1 MEIYTGLIM
10 EYLIERATNIN
21 PKDDLEKLLK
31 SKKNL
36 RVKLGVDPTAPDV
49 TLGWY
54 AILRM
59 LKKFQDYGHTAVLIL
74 GEFTAQVGDP
84 SGKSETRK
92 VMGENEIDD
101 NAKGVLPIIKNI
113 LNENNLEIVS
123 NKDWLSKLT
132 IQDMMELASKTTLA
146 QMMERDDFS
155 KRFSDNSPISLL
167 EFFYPLYQGYDS
179 VAVKAD
185 IEIGGND
192 QLWNLMLGR
201 EIQKSYDLSPQIAM
215 TFPQLNGTDGS
226 STNADDRIL
235 FDETF
240 VDKIGLFNINTL
252 GSGGQALKVNSA
264 GSAFEFG
271 SAGGL
276 VKLSHSDFSGSSSV
290 EFGDTLITDTYLT
303 YLVETKLIF
312 SANAGLQ
319 FQISPDNGVT
329 NSYTTT
335 FSYQHSRNDS
345 SSSGG
350 SKVTSSNYMTTGW
363 SPGNQTGDVLLM
375 TINLQNFR
383 ETTGYK
389 WIKVHGNINAQ
400 GSDYTW
406 EGGGELKLETKQN
419 YFKIYPASGTMTGY
433 ATIYGFLK

>member
-59 LKKFQDYGHTAVLIL
+59 LRKFQDYGHTAVLIL

-92 VMGENEIDD
+92 VMGENEIDE

-155 KRFSDNSPISLL
+155 KRFNDNSPISLL

-215 TFPQLNGTDGS
+215 TFPLLVGTDGS
-226 STNADDRIL
+226 KKMSQSLNNYISISDTPENI
-235 FDETF
+235 FGKIMSIPDEIMWDYFTMLTDLEISEITDF
-240 VDKIGLFNINTL
+240 KKNVDKGKTNPFDYKKMLGKLIVTEIYDENNAEAAESSFENITINKNLPENMPETNIDDGIDVHL
-252 GSGGQALKVNSA
+252 PNFLTENVLTKSNSEA
-264 GSAFEFG
+264 RRLIE
-271 SAGGL
+271 
-276 VKLSHSDFSGSSSV
+276 SGSVKIDDQKVELLDINSSDLI
-290 EFGDTLITDTYLT
+290 GKTLQ
-303 YLVETKLIF
+303 VGKL
-312 SANAGLQ
+312 
-319 FQISPDNGVT
+319 
-329 NSYTTT
+329 
-335 FSYQHSRNDS
+335 
-345 SSSGG
+345 
-350 SKVTSSNYMTTGW
+350 K
-363 SPGNQTGDVLLM
+363 
-375 TINLQNFR
+375 
-383 ETTGYK
+383 
-389 WIKVHGNINAQ
+389 
-400 GSDYTW
+400 
-406 EGGGELKLETKQN
+406 
-419 YFKIYPASGTMTGY
+419 
-433 ATIYGFLK
+433 FLKINKK

>member
-92 VMGENEIDD
+92 VMEENEIDD

-113 LNENNLEIVS
+113 LNDNNLEIVS

-155 KRFSDNSPISLL
+155 KRFNDNSPISLL

-215 TFPQLNGTDGS
+215 TFPLLVGTDGTKKMS
-226 STNADDRIL
+226 QSLNNYISISDSPENI
-235 FDETF
+235 FGKIMSIPDEIMWDYFTMLTDLEISEIANF
-240 VDKIGLFNINTL
+240 RKNVDKGKTNPFDYKKML
-252 GSGGQALKVNSA
+252 GKLIVSEIYDENSA
-264 GSAFEFG
+264 LVAESTFENITINKNLPENMPETNIDDEIDIHLPNFLTENELTK
-271 SAGGL
+271 SNSEARRL
-276 VKLSHSDFSGSSSV
+276 IESGSVKIDDQKVELLDINSSDLI
-290 EFGDTLITDTYLT
+290 GKTLQ
-303 YLVETKLIF
+303 VGK
-312 SANAGLQ
+312 
-319 FQISPDNGVT
+319 
-329 NSYTTT
+329 
-335 FSYQHSRNDS
+335 R
-345 SSSGG
+345 
-350 SKVTSSNYMTTGW
+350 K
-363 SPGNQTGDVLLM
+363 
-375 TINLQNFR
+375 
-383 ETTGYK
+383 
-389 WIKVHGNINAQ
+389 
-400 GSDYTW
+400 
-406 EGGGELKLETKQN
+406 
-419 YFKIYPASGTMTGY
+419 
-433 ATIYGFLK
+433 FLKINKK

>member
-92 VMGENEIDD
+92 VMEENEIDD

-113 LNENNLEIVS
+113 LNDNNLEIVS

-215 TFPQLNGTDGS
+215 TFPLLVGTDGS
-226 STNADDRIL
+226 KKMSQSLNNYISISDSPENIFGKIMSIPDEIMWDYFTMLTDLEISEIAD
-235 FDETF
+235 FKKN
-240 VDKIGLFNINTL
+240 VDKGKTNPFDYKKML
-252 GSGGQALKVNSA
+252 GKLIVSEIYDENSA
-264 GSAFEFG
+264 LVAESTFENITINKNLPENMPETNIDDEIDVHLPNFLTENELTK
-271 SAGGL
+271 SNSEARRL
-276 VKLSHSDFSGSSSV
+276 IESGSVKIDDQKVELLDINSSDLI
-290 EFGDTLITDTYLT
+290 GKTLQ
-303 YLVETKLIF
+303 VGK
-312 SANAGLQ
+312 
-319 FQISPDNGVT
+319 
-329 NSYTTT
+329 
-335 FSYQHSRNDS
+335 R
-345 SSSGG
+345 
-350 SKVTSSNYMTTGW
+350 K
-363 SPGNQTGDVLLM
+363 
-375 TINLQNFR
+375 
-383 ETTGYK
+383 
-389 WIKVHGNINAQ
+389 
-400 GSDYTW
+400 
-406 EGGGELKLETKQN
+406 
-419 YFKIYPASGTMTGY
+419 
-433 ATIYGFLK
+433 FLKINKK

>member
-1 MEIYTGLIM
+1 MEIYTGLII

-101 NAKGVLPIIKNI
+101 NSKGVLPIIKNI

-215 TFPQLNGTDGS
+215 TFPLLVGTDGS
-226 STNADDRIL
+226 KKMSQSLNNYISISDSPENIFGKIMSIPDEIMWDYFTMLTDLETSEIADLKKNDDKGKTNP
-235 FDETF
+235 FDY
-240 VDKIGLFNINTL
+240 KKML
-252 GSGGQALKVNSA
+252 GKLIVSEIYDENSA
-264 GSAFEFG
+264 LVAESTFENITINKNLPENMPETNIDDEIDIHLPNFLTENELTK
-271 SAGGL
+271 SNSEARRL
-276 VKLSHSDFSGSSSV
+276 IKSGSVKINDQKVELLDINSSDLI
-290 EFGDTLITDTYLT
+290 GKTLQ
-303 YLVETKLIF
+303 VGK
-312 SANAGLQ
+312 
-319 FQISPDNGVT
+319 
-329 NSYTTT
+329 
-335 FSYQHSRNDS
+335 R
-345 SSSGG
+345 
-350 SKVTSSNYMTTGW
+350 K
-363 SPGNQTGDVLLM
+363 
-375 TINLQNFR
+375 
-383 ETTGYK
+383 
-389 WIKVHGNINAQ
+389 
-400 GSDYTW
+400 
-406 EGGGELKLETKQN
+406 
-419 YFKIYPASGTMTGY
+419 
-433 ATIYGFLK
+433 FLKINKK

>member
-155 KRFSDNSPISLL
+155 KRFNDNIPISLL

-215 TFPQLNGTDGS
+215 TFPLLVGTDGS
-226 STNADDRIL
+226 KKMSQSLNNYISISDSPENI
-235 FDETF
+235 FGKIMSIPDEIMWDYFTMLTDLEISEIANF
-240 VDKIGLFNINTL
+240 RKNVDKGKTNPFDYKKML
-252 GSGGQALKVNSA
+252 GKLIVSEIYDENSA
-264 GSAFEFG
+264 LVAESTFENITINKNLPENMPETNIDDGIDVHLPNFLTENELTK
-271 SAGGL
+271 SNSEARRL
-276 VKLSHSDFSGSSSV
+276 IESGSVKIDDQKIELLDINSSDLI
-290 EFGDTLITDTYLT
+290 GKTLQ
-303 YLVETKLIF
+303 VGK
-312 SANAGLQ
+312 
-319 FQISPDNGVT
+319 
-329 NSYTTT
+329 
-335 FSYQHSRNDS
+335 R
-345 SSSGG
+345 
-350 SKVTSSNYMTTGW
+350 K
-363 SPGNQTGDVLLM
+363 
-375 TINLQNFR
+375 
-383 ETTGYK
+383 
-389 WIKVHGNINAQ
+389 
-400 GSDYTW
+400 
-406 EGGGELKLETKQN
+406 
-419 YFKIYPASGTMTGY
+419 
-433 ATIYGFLK
+433 FLKINKK

>member
-215 TFPQLNGTDGS
+215 TFPLLVGTDGS
-226 STNADDRIL
+226 KKMSQSLNNYISISDSPENI
-235 FDETF
+235 FGKIMSIPDEIMWDYFTMLTDLEISEISDF
-240 VDKIGLFNINTL
+240 KKNVDKGETNPFDYKKML
-252 GSGGQALKVNSA
+252 GKLIVSEIYDENSA
-264 GSAFEFG
+264 LVAESTFENITINKNLPENMPETNIDDEIDIHLPNFLTENELTK
-271 SAGGL
+271 SNSEARRL
-276 VKLSHSDFSGSSSV
+276 IESGSVKIDDQKVELLDINSSDLI
-290 EFGDTLITDTYLT
+290 GKTLQ
-303 YLVETKLIF
+303 VGK
-312 SANAGLQ
+312 
-319 FQISPDNGVT
+319 
-329 NSYTTT
+329 
-335 FSYQHSRNDS
+335 R
-345 SSSGG
+345 
-350 SKVTSSNYMTTGW
+350 K
-363 SPGNQTGDVLLM
+363 
-375 TINLQNFR
+375 
-383 ETTGYK
+383 
-389 WIKVHGNINAQ
+389 
-400 GSDYTW
+400 
-406 EGGGELKLETKQN
+406 
-419 YFKIYPASGTMTGY
+419 
-433 ATIYGFLK
+433 FLKINKK

>member
-21 PKDDLEKLLK
+21 PKDDLENLLK

-92 VMGENEIDD
+92 VMEENEIDD

-113 LNENNLEIVS
+113 LNDNNLEIVS

-155 KRFSDNSPISLL
+155 KRFNDNSPISLL

-215 TFPQLNGTDGS
+215 TFPLLVGTDGS
-226 STNADDRIL
+226 KKMSQSLNNYISISDSPENI
-235 FDETF
+235 FGKIMSIPDEIMWDYFTMLTDLEISEIANF
-240 VDKIGLFNINTL
+240 RKNVDKGKTNPFDYKKML
-252 GSGGQALKVNSA
+252 GKLIVSEIYDENSA
-264 GSAFEFG
+264 LVAESTFENITINKNLPENMPETNIDDEIDIHLPNF
-271 SAGGL
+271 L
-276 VKLSHSDFSGSSSV
+276 TENELSKSNSEARRLIESGSVKIDDQKVELLDINSSDLI
-290 EFGDTLITDTYLT
+290 GKTLQ
-303 YLVETKLIF
+303 VGK
-312 SANAGLQ
+312 
-319 FQISPDNGVT
+319 
-329 NSYTTT
+329 
-335 FSYQHSRNDS
+335 R
-345 SSSGG
+345 
-350 SKVTSSNYMTTGW
+350 K
-363 SPGNQTGDVLLM
+363 
-375 TINLQNFR
+375 
-383 ETTGYK
+383 
-389 WIKVHGNINAQ
+389 
-400 GSDYTW
+400 
-406 EGGGELKLETKQN
+406 
-419 YFKIYPASGTMTGY
+419 
-433 ATIYGFLK
+433 FLKINKK

>member
-10 EYLIERATNIN
+10 KYLIERATNIN

-59 LKKFQDYGHTAVLIL
+59 LRKFQDYGHTAVLIL

-92 VMGENEIDD
+92 VMEENEIDD

-113 LNENNLEIVS
+113 LNTDNLEIVS
-123 NKDWLSKLT
+123 NKDWLSALT
-132 IQDMMELASKTTLA
+132 IQDMMDLASKTTLA

-155 KRFSDNSPISLL
+155 KRFNENSPISLL

-215 TFPQLNGTDGS
+215 TFPLLVGTDGS
-226 STNADDRIL
+226 KKMSQSLNNYISISDSPENIFGKIMSIPDEIMWDYFTMLTDLEISEIAD
-235 FDETF
+235 FKKN
-240 VDKIGLFNINTL
+240 VDKGKTNPFDYKKML
-252 GSGGQALKVNSA
+252 GKLIVSEIYDENSA
-264 GSAFEFG
+264 LAAESSFENITINKNLPDNMPETNIDDGIDVHLPNFLTENELTK
-271 SAGGL
+271 SNSEARRL
-276 VKLSHSDFSGSSSV
+276 IESGSVKINDQKVELLDIISSDLI
-290 EFGDTLITDTYLT
+290 GKTLQ
-303 YLVETKLIF
+303 VGK
-312 SANAGLQ
+312 
-319 FQISPDNGVT
+319 
-329 NSYTTT
+329 
-335 FSYQHSRNDS
+335 R
-345 SSSGG
+345 
-350 SKVTSSNYMTTGW
+350 K
-363 SPGNQTGDVLLM
+363 
-375 TINLQNFR
+375 
-383 ETTGYK
+383 
-389 WIKVHGNINAQ
+389 
-400 GSDYTW
+400 
-406 EGGGELKLETKQN
+406 
-419 YFKIYPASGTMTGY
+419 
-433 ATIYGFLK
+433 FLKINKK

>member
-92 VMGENEIDD
+92 VIGENEIDE

-155 KRFSDNSPISLL
+155 KRFTDNSPISLL

-215 TFPQLNGTDGS
+215 TFPLLIGTDGS
-226 STNADDRIL
+226 KKMSQSLNNYISISDTPENIFGKIMSIPDEIMWDYFTMLTDLEISEITDFKKNVDKGKTNPFDYKKMLGKLIVTEIYDENNAEAAVSSFENITINKNLPENMPETNIDDGIDVHLPNFLTENVLTKSNSEARRLIESGSVKIDDQKVEL
-235 FDETF
+235 FDINSSEL
-240 VDKIGLFNINTL
+240 IGKTL
-252 GSGGQALKVNSA
+252 QVGKR
-264 GSAFEFG
+264 
-271 SAGGL
+271 
-276 VKLSHSDFSGSSSV
+276 K
-290 EFGDTLITDTYLT
+290 
-303 YLVETKLIF
+303 
-312 SANAGLQ
+312 
-319 FQISPDNGVT
+319 
-329 NSYTTT
+329 
-335 FSYQHSRNDS
+335 
-345 SSSGG
+345 
-350 SKVTSSNYMTTGW
+350 
-363 SPGNQTGDVLLM
+363 
-375 TINLQNFR
+375 
-383 ETTGYK
+383 
-389 WIKVHGNINAQ
+389 
-400 GSDYTW
+400 
-406 EGGGELKLETKQN
+406 
-419 YFKIYPASGTMTGY
+419 
-433 ATIYGFLK
+433 FLKINKK

>member
-1 MEIYTGLIM
+1 M

-59 LKKFQDYGHTAVLIL
+59 LRKFQDYGHTAVLIL

-113 LNENNLEIVS
+113 LNEDNLEIVS

-132 IQDMMELASKTTLA
+132 IQDMMDLASKTTLA

-155 KRFSDNSPISLL
+155 KRFNENSPISLL

-201 EIQKSYDLSPQIAM
+201 EIQKSYGLSPQIAI
-215 TFPQLNGTDGS
+215 TFPLLVGTDGS
-226 STNADDRIL
+226 KKMSQSLNNYISISDTPENIFGKVMSIPDEIMWDYFTMLTDLNISEIADLRKN
-235 FDETF
+235 
-240 VDKIGLFNINTL
+240 VDKGKTNPFDYKKMLGKLIVTEIYDENNAEAAESSFENITINKNLPENMPETIIDEGIDVHL
-252 GSGGQALKVNSA
+252 PNFLTENELTKSNSEA
-264 GSAFEFG
+264 RRLIE
-271 SAGGL
+271 
-276 VKLSHSDFSGSSSV
+276 SGSIKINDQKVELLDINSSDLI
-290 EFGDTLITDTYLT
+290 GKTLQ
-303 YLVETKLIF
+303 VGK
-312 SANAGLQ
+312 
-319 FQISPDNGVT
+319 
-329 NSYTTT
+329 
-335 FSYQHSRNDS
+335 R
-345 SSSGG
+345 
-350 SKVTSSNYMTTGW
+350 K
-363 SPGNQTGDVLLM
+363 
-375 TINLQNFR
+375 
-383 ETTGYK
+383 
-389 WIKVHGNINAQ
+389 
-400 GSDYTW
+400 
-406 EGGGELKLETKQN
+406 
-419 YFKIYPASGTMTGY
+419 
-433 ATIYGFLK
+433 FLKINKK

>member
-92 VMGENEIDD
+92 VMEENEIDD

-113 LNENNLEIVS
+113 LNDNNLEIVS

-155 KRFSDNSPISLL
+155 KRFTDNSPISLL

-215 TFPQLNGTDGS
+215 TFPLLVGTDGS
-226 STNADDRIL
+226 KKMSQSLNNYISISDSPENI
-235 FDETF
+235 FGKIMSIPDEIMWDYFTMLTDLEISEIANF
-240 VDKIGLFNINTL
+240 RKNVDKGKTNPFDYKKML
-252 GSGGQALKVNSA
+252 GKLIVSEIYDENSA
-264 GSAFEFG
+264 LVAESTFENITINKNLPENMPETNIDDEIDIHLPNFLTENELTK
-271 SAGGL
+271 SNSEARRL
-276 VKLSHSDFSGSSSV
+276 IESGSVKIDDQKVELLDINSSDLI
-290 EFGDTLITDTYLT
+290 GKTLQ
-303 YLVETKLIF
+303 VGK
-312 SANAGLQ
+312 
-319 FQISPDNGVT
+319 
-329 NSYTTT
+329 
-335 FSYQHSRNDS
+335 R
-345 SSSGG
+345 
-350 SKVTSSNYMTTGW
+350 K
-363 SPGNQTGDVLLM
+363 
-375 TINLQNFR
+375 
-383 ETTGYK
+383 
-389 WIKVHGNINAQ
+389 
-400 GSDYTW
+400 
-406 EGGGELKLETKQN
+406 
-419 YFKIYPASGTMTGY
+419 
-433 ATIYGFLK
+433 FLKINKK

>member
-92 VMGENEIDD
+92 VMEENEIDD

-113 LNENNLEIVS
+113 LNDNNLEIVS

-215 TFPQLNGTDGS
+215 TFPLLVGTDGS
-226 STNADDRIL
+226 KKMSQSLNNYISISDTAENIFGKIMSIPDEIMWDYFTMLTDLEISEIADLRNN
-235 FDETF
+235 
-240 VDKIGLFNINTL
+240 VDKGKTNPFEYKKML
-252 GSGGQALKVNSA
+252 GKLIVSEIYDENSA
-264 GSAFEFG
+264 SAAESSFENITINKNLPENMPETSIDDGIDVHLPNFLTENELTK
-271 SAGGL
+271 SNSEARRL
-276 VKLSHSDFSGSSSV
+276 IESGSVKIDDQKVELLDINSSDLI
-290 EFGDTLITDTYLT
+290 GKTLQ
-303 YLVETKLIF
+303 VGK
-312 SANAGLQ
+312 
-319 FQISPDNGVT
+319 
-329 NSYTTT
+329 
-335 FSYQHSRNDS
+335 R
-345 SSSGG
+345 
-350 SKVTSSNYMTTGW
+350 K
-363 SPGNQTGDVLLM
+363 
-375 TINLQNFR
+375 
-383 ETTGYK
+383 
-389 WIKVHGNINAQ
+389 
-400 GSDYTW
+400 
-406 EGGGELKLETKQN
+406 
-419 YFKIYPASGTMTGY
+419 
-433 ATIYGFLK
+433 FLKINKK

>member
-59 LKKFQDYGHTAVLIL
+59 LRKFQDYGHTAVLIL

-92 VMGENEIDD
+92 VMEENEIDD

-215 TFPQLNGTDGS
+215 TFPLLVGTDGS
-226 STNADDRIL
+226 KKMSQSLNNYISISDSPENI
-235 FDETF
+235 FGKIMSIPDEIMWDYFTMLTDLEISEIANF
-240 VDKIGLFNINTL
+240 RKNVDKGKTNPFDYKKML
-252 GSGGQALKVNSA
+252 GKLIVSEIYDENSA
-264 GSAFEFG
+264 LVAESTFENITINKNLPENMPEINIDDEIDVHLPNFLTENELTK
-271 SAGGL
+271 SNSEARRL
-276 VKLSHSDFSGSSSV
+276 IESGSVKIDDQKVELLDINSSDLI
-290 EFGDTLITDTYLT
+290 GKTLQ
-303 YLVETKLIF
+303 VGK
-312 SANAGLQ
+312 
-319 FQISPDNGVT
+319 
-329 NSYTTT
+329 
-335 FSYQHSRNDS
+335 R
-345 SSSGG
+345 
-350 SKVTSSNYMTTGW
+350 K
-363 SPGNQTGDVLLM
+363 
-375 TINLQNFR
+375 
-383 ETTGYK
+383 
-389 WIKVHGNINAQ
+389 
-400 GSDYTW
+400 
-406 EGGGELKLETKQN
+406 
-419 YFKIYPASGTMTGY
+419 
-433 ATIYGFLK
+433 FLKINKK

>member
-92 VMGENEIDD
+92 VMEENEIDD

-113 LNENNLEIVS
+113 LNDNNLEIVS

-215 TFPQLNGTDGS
+215 TFPLLVGTDGS
-226 STNADDRIL
+226 KKMSQSLNNYISISDSPENI
-235 FDETF
+235 FGKIMSIPDEIMWDYFTMLTDLEISEIDNF
-240 VDKIGLFNINTL
+240 RKNVDKGKTNPFDYKKML
-252 GSGGQALKVNSA
+252 GKLIVSEIYDENSA
-264 GSAFEFG
+264 LVAESTFENITINKNLPENMPETNIDDEIDIHLPNFLTENELTK
-271 SAGGL
+271 SNSEARRL
-276 VKLSHSDFSGSSSV
+276 IESGSVKIDDQKVELLDINSSDLI
-290 EFGDTLITDTYLT
+290 GKTLQ
-303 YLVETKLIF
+303 VGK
-312 SANAGLQ
+312 
-319 FQISPDNGVT
+319 
-329 NSYTTT
+329 
-335 FSYQHSRNDS
+335 R
-345 SSSGG
+345 
-350 SKVTSSNYMTTGW
+350 K
-363 SPGNQTGDVLLM
+363 
-375 TINLQNFR
+375 
-383 ETTGYK
+383 
-389 WIKVHGNINAQ
+389 
-400 GSDYTW
+400 
-406 EGGGELKLETKQN
+406 
-419 YFKIYPASGTMTGY
+419 
-433 ATIYGFLK
+433 FLKINKK